1 MPLRYCVLF
10 QGLKTIMKYSLNP
23 QVTRNLAKRH
33 EGEPATEMQC
43 AVTQISNKNCRFI
56 C

>member
-43 AVTQISNKNCRFI
+43 AVTQIRNKNCRFI